1 MPLARIVTDFPEEA
15 LDLATQLRARGFQV
29 EILSPR
35 VTPTTVA
42 DLEVQLDECAVDDVL
57 AHAAQ
62 MAAGDVACV
71 YVAPGAL
78 EEGGRSGMKTI
89 NLMVAQDDLP
99 GREVFAQETA
109 VIDPIPAEPI
119 PVETPEPVFALASA
133 HAEALNKEPVL
144 DGDSPAVAVP
154 IEPQFADVAVA
165 ARAEAGDQEL
175 LMMEI
180 EAQTAPMAAV
190 ALAEPHRIDQTEVA
204 PEPQVMTISAGS
216 AESLVV
222 AQHTLESET
231 AETLEDRPERIEVSS
246 IPLPPPQPM
255 PRARVTMLRSRAE
268 SDRAFWRV
276 AVAAAAM
283 AALVVA
289 AGSLWHRF
297 RLLPEG
303 LSAPASQ
310 QVLPFRKAAPAQNP
324 QKNESPVD
332 ASAAPV
338 EPAPVSSSGA
348 AHGAPAPAAAASVP
362 PAQPIT
368 TAPPPASASQVVVR
382 SSAVKR
388 APAKK
393 PSAKRRS
400 SPEADVIAEDTV
412 VFYNRKP
419 GATRSRDASQ
429 PGVKQY
435 SDAQ

>member
-1 MPLARIVTDFPEEA
+1 
-15 LDLATQLRARGFQV
+15 
-29 EILSPR
+29 
-35 VTPTTVA
+35 
-42 DLEVQLDECAVDDVL
+42 
-57 AHAAQ
+57 
-62 MAAGDVACV
+62 
-71 YVAPGAL
+71 
-78 EEGGRSGMKTI
+78 
-89 NLMVAQDDLP
+89 
-99 GREVFAQETA
+99 
-109 VIDPIPAEPI
+109 
-119 PVETPEPVFALASA
+119 VFALASA

-144 DGDSPAVAVP
+144 DGDSQAVAVP
-154 IEPQFADVAVA
+154 IEPQFAEVAVA

-180 EAQTAPMAAV
+180 EAQTAPIAGV
-190 ALAEPHRIDQTEVA
+190 VLAEPDRIDQTGVA

-216 AESLVV
+216 GESPVV
-222 AQHTLESET
+222 AQHGLESQ
-231 AETLEDRPERIEVSS
+231 AGETLEDRPERIEVSS

-303 LSAPASQ
+303 LSAPTSQ
-310 QVLPFRKAAPAQNP
+310 QILPFRKAAPAQNP
-324 QKNESPVD
+324 QKNESPAN

-338 EPAPVSSSGA
+338 EPASVSSNGA
-348 AHGAPAPAAAASVP
+348 ANGAPAAAAASAP
-362 PAQPIT
+362 PTQPSI
-368 TAPPPASASQVVVR
+368 AAPPASASQVVVR

-388 APAKK
+388 VPAKK
-393 PSAKRRS
+393 SAAKRRS
-400 SPEADVIAEDTV
+400 SPETDIIAEDTV
-412 VFYNRKP
+412 VFYDRKP
-419 GATRSRDASQ
+419 GATRSRDASP